1 MSKAFDYIQTLFV
14 DNSRVSDATDVM
26 ITAVELFFKTAPEQ
40 GNQGVSVWLCETQNG
55 VPTPGMVLKNS
66 TSYLPKS
73 LINTDDLA
81 QAGTI
86 FTFKN
91 PVVVKTNRSYGV
103 CMKFESDAY
112 SLWTNKKGDA
122 LLDLQGK
129 TNNPSAGSTA
139 NFEGSL
145 YSRTNSNELKELSEE
160 DLKFIVNV
168 AKFKSLDST
177 INLIPKDY
185 EFFTIRNRNN
195 VFVQGEWVYKETANA
210 AGTLSVNSVST
221 TITGSGTALDSHSVG
236 DRVFISN
243 GSTTDVLTILG
254 IANSTSMEVDRNP
267 SFSLSSVGYKT
278 PVSAKLVLQDIPR
291 KEIILVD
298 SNSANSTFRF
308 EEDDVII
315 GAYSGANAEIR
326 SLDHKTVDLFNA
338 KFLIG
343 TPSIGNYTLR
353 YKFANTSNN
362 ITDSWSNFD
371 LFNDKNQTQQLR
383 ILSRSNEVVG
393 SSLYGDRK
401 KSAVVELQFNI
412 TSSEANL
419 FQAPFLDGDELDMVT
434 TSYDINNVYTDTVF
448 GIENYDTEVGRDG
461 LARCKY
467 ISKSVS
473 FEQNRYA
480 EDINVT
486 IGAFR
491 PYGTQIR
498 VYAKLHNSNDS
509 EPFDDKA
516 WTPLVLQNN
525 IDTYTID
532 ENLDS
537 LVEYSYGLPQYPDI
551 KESLSVDLTTQ
562 GNSTVLTASDISSD
576 IPAGS
581 VVRLFDRLLPE
592 NHEVFKILAS
602 NTTSF
607 TVNRDVTNVN
617 IPVNPSIDVLKYK
630 TTAWNNIANDNVARY
645 FTTTTNQ
652 EMDGFNTMQIKVVLL
667 SESSHLVPKVEQLQ
681 AIGVSA

>member
-1 MSKAFDYIQTLFV
+1 MSKAFDYIQTLYV
-14 DNSRVSDATDVM
+14 DKNRVSDATDVM
-26 ITAVELFFKTAPEQ
+26 ITAVELFFKTAPSA

-55 VPTPGMVLKNS
+55 VPTPGMVLKDS
-66 TSYLPKS
+66 ISYMSKDF
-73 LINTDDLA
+73 INTDELA
-81 QAGTI
+81 QAGTV

-91 PVVVKTNRSYGV
+91 PVVVKSNRFYGV

-112 SLWTNKKGDA
+112 SVWTNKKGDA

-145 YSRTNSNELKELSEE
+145 YARTNSNELKELSEE
-160 DLKFIVNV
+160 DLKFVVNV

-177 INLIPKDY
+177 INLVPKDY
-185 EFFTIRNRNN
+185 EFFNIRNRNN
-195 VFVQGEWVYKETANA
+195 AFVQGEWVYKETANA

-221 TITGSGTALDSHSVG
+221 TITGSGTALDNHAVG

-243 GSTTDVLTILG
+243 GSTTDVLTILA
-254 IANSTSMEVDRNP
+254 IANSISMEVDRNP
-267 SFSLSSVGYKT
+267 SFSSPSVGYKI
-278 PVSAKLVLQDIPR
+278 PVSGKLVLQDIPR

-298 SNSANSTFRF
+298 SNAANSTFRF

-315 GAYSGANAEIR
+315 GSYSGANAEIR
-326 SLDHKTVDLFNA
+326 SLDHKSVDLFNA

-343 TPSIGNYTLR
+343 TPSIGNYSLR

-362 ITDSWSNFD
+362 ISSSWTNFD
-371 LFNDKNQTQQLR
+371 LFDDKKQKEQLK
-383 ILSRSNEVVG
+383 ILSRSIEVDG
-393 SSLYGDRK
+393 SNLYSDRK
-401 KSAVVELQFNI
+401 KSAVVELQFNL
-412 TSSEANL
+412 TSSETNL

-434 TSYDINNVYTDTVF
+434 TSYDINNTYTDTVF
-448 GIENYDTEVGRDG
+448 GIANYDTEVGRDG

-467 ISKSVS
+467 ISKPVS
-473 FEQNRYA
+473 FDENRYA
-480 EDINVT
+480 EDISVT

-498 VYAKLHNSNDS
+498 IYAKLHNSNDS

-516 WTPLVLQNN
+516 WTPLVLKNN
-525 IDTYTID
+525 IDTYTLD
-532 ENLDS
+532 EDLDS
-537 LVEYSYGLPQYPDI
+537 LVEYTYGLPQYPDI
-551 KESLSVDLTTQ
+551 KETVSVDLITQ
-562 GNSTVLTASDISSD
+562 GNSTVLTASDVSSD
-576 IPAGS
+576 IPSGS
-581 VVRLFDRLLPE
+581 VIRLFDRLLPE
-592 NHEVFKILAS
+592 NHEIFKVISS
-602 NTTSF
+602 NSTSF
-607 TVNRDVTNVN
+607 TVNRDVDNVN
-617 IPVNPSIDVLKYK
+617 IPANPSVDVMKYN

-667 SESSHLVPKVEQLQ
+667 SESSHLVPKVEQIQ